1 VARLLHW
8 EQSGGYPMRFRY
20 LFLIAAFAI
29 AAPATASAQFGRP
42 GPTPGYRNGYER
54 GLTAGTDD
62 RHHGDRYNYRDERDY
77 IRADG
82 SYRDDYGRRDVYRDE
97 FRRGFESGYRIGY
110 EGPGTGRGRGGYGGN
125 DSSYWNRDDLARQN
139 GFEDGLEAGQ
149 KDFRG
154 SRRYEPFSEGRYRSG
169 DHGYKSWYGTKDIY
183 RSRYRDAFVEGY
195 RRGYGW

>member
-1 VARLLHW
+1 
-8 EQSGGYPMRFRY
+8 MRFRY
-20 LFLIAAFAI
+20 LFLIATLAI
-29 AAPATASAQFGRP
+29 AAPSTASAQFGRP
-42 GPTPGYRNGYER
+42 APTPAYRDGYER

-62 RHHGDRYNYRDERDY
+62 RRHGDRYSYSDERDY
-77 IRADG
+77 QRADG
-82 SYRDDYGRRDVYRDE
+82 LYRDEYGRREVYRDE

-110 EGPGTGRGRGGYGGN
+110 EGTARARSGYGGN
-125 DSSYWNRDDLARQN
+125 DSTYGYRNDLARQN

-154 SRRYEPFSEGRYRSG
+154 NRRYELFSEGRYRSG
-169 DHGYKSWYGTKDIY
+169 DHGYKGWYGTKDVY